1 MVTERYSVAFL
12 GFTVEQYS
20 EEDIA
25 DIWEASADKVF
36 METGMDVNG
45 EIFTSYYVGQRTKN
59 SDRLAFLIE
68 SIRNPIRARDKLE
81 YQKAYN
87 MVSQDVR
94 HLLGNPPMRLTIED
108 IQTFYF
114 EKD

>member
-20 EEDIA
+20 DEEIA
-25 DIWEASADKVF
+25 DVWEASADKVF
-36 METGMDVNG
+36 METGIDVNG
-45 EIFTSYYVGQRTKN
+45 EISTSYFVGQRTKN
-59 SDRLAFLIE
+59 GDRLEFLIK
-68 SIRNPIRARDKLE
+68 SIRNPIRSRDKME

-87 MVSQDVR
+87 SVSQDVR
-94 HLLGNPPMRLTIED
+94 HLLGNPPMRMTIEE